1 MCLKSD
7 KVGSKKYVF
16 WVFFRQIDDRNN
28 AFYLKYFQM
37 NETMTYKCKKQ
48 YNIVLL
54 T

>member
-7 KVGSKKYVF
+7 KVWYRKYVF
-16 WVFFRQIDDRNN
+16 FLGFRQTDDRSN
-28 AFYLKYFQM
+28 AFHPKYFQM